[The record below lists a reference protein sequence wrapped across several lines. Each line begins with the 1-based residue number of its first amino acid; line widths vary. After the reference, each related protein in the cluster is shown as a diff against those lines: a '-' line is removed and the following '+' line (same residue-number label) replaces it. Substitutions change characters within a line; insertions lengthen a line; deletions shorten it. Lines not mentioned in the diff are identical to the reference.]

1 MRIRTHPGK
10 ILANELE
17 ELGMTAH
24 AFSMAI
30 GVPATRIGD
39 ILKQRRAVTPE
50 TALRLAR
57 YFGGS
62 PNVWMN
68 MQTAYDLSVAEKEHG
83 KTIRQTVRRPSK
95 SKNKKAQAG
104 A

>member
-1 MRIRTHPGK
+1 MRIRTHPGT
-10 ILANELE
+10 ILANELQ
-17 ELGMTAH
+17 ELGMSAH

-30 GVPATRIGD
+30 GVPVTRIGD
-39 ILKQRRAVTPE
+39 ILKLRRAVTSE

-68 MQTAYDLSVAEKEHG
+68 MQTAYDLSVAEKKHG
-83 KTIRQTVRRPSK
+83 KKIRATVRRPSK
-95 SKNKKAQAG
+95 PKNRKAQAS